1 MLERLQKIIARA
13 GIASRRHAE
22 TLITSGLVTVNGK
35 TITELGSK
43 ADETKDHI
51 KVSGKLLRPE
61 TERVYLILNK
71 PAEVV
76 STMSD
81 PEGRKALSDLLHG
94 VSQRVFPVGRLE
106 YHSMGVVFLTND
118 GDLANSILK
127 SHHLPQTYN
136 MKLKT
141 LLTFEEIEALS
152 QLTGARISRIKGKDA
167 PWYEVTIS
175 DARRDALRN
184 RLFQTGH
191 PVEKIKRIKIGNL
204 AMESLPQGHH
214 RPLSDAEV
222 ATLRKSLLPENDVA
236 KPFVPKPA
244 AAQPESAGDD
254 AARPASTPSS
264 VATMKPAFAAGG
276 PERKPL
282 FKRVYRPKPKPGEQP
297 RRFPQRS
304 DQPNVQPGAH
314 GDVQGESELD
324 FNVPAPGERTP
335 IAPPRAYGRGAAQFE
350 KSQQFASGGIA
361 TRAGGGSFR
370 PAPGGGPKKFRG
382 GKPTFQKREGQG
394 FGGFVSGKPERPIDK
409 PRSFDRPRSFD
420 KPKTFGGKPSFD
432 KPRFGAGAPSTSFD
446 GPQGDRPHKTFGG
459 PSGASSGGRTDRPGK
474 PYPKSFGTRPER
486 PNRNFNQPPS
496 GKPQGDW
503 SFRNSAPGR
512 PPRPGTLSS
521 DAGNGAPSATTPGRP
536 PFSKVK
542 RFGSDRPFRRENS
555 FSGDRPSG
563 GSWNK
568 GKPQEPGAFGRGN
581 KTGGFKKPG
590 GFVKGGKAGGPR
602 GPKRSG
608 PGGPSTGRPFR
619 PKPSDVRGPR
629 DGR

>member
-22 TLITSGLVTVNGK
+22 ALITSGLVTVNGK
-35 TITELGSK
+35 TVTELGSK
-43 ADETKDHI
+43 ADESKDHI

-106 YHSMGVVFLTND
+106 YHSMGLVFLTND

-191 PVEKIKRIKIGNL
+191 PVEKIKRIKIGNV

-244 AAQPESAGDD
+244 PAQAEASGDG
-254 AARPASTPSS
+254 AARPAFTPSP

-276 PERKPL
+276 AERKPL

-304 DQPNVQPGAH
+304 DRPDGSPE
-314 GDVQGESELD
+314 VQGDSELD
-324 FNVPAPGERTP
+324 FNVPPPGERTP

-361 TRAGGGSFR
+361 NRAGGGSFR
-370 PAPGGGPKKFRG
+370 PATGGGPKKFRG
-382 GKPTFQKREGQG
+382 GKPTFQRREGQG
-394 FGGFVSGKPERPIDK
+394 FGGFSSGKPERPYDK
-409 PRSFDRPRSFD
+409 PRPFD

-432 KPRFGAGAPSTSFD
+432 KPRFGSGAPGRSFD
-446 GPQGDRPHKTFGG
+446 GPQGGRP
-459 PSGASSGGRTDRPGK
+459 DRPGK
-474 PYPKSFGTRPER
+474 PLQKSFDGRPDR
-486 PNRNFNQPPS
+486 PNRNFGKPPFGKPTY
-496 GKPQGDW
+496 GKPQGDRPFANSGPGSSQRQG
-503 SFRNSAPGR
+503 SFS
-512 PPRPGTLSS
+512 
-521 DAGNGAPSATTPGRP
+521 GNAESGAPTSASSGRTPFNKG
-536 PFSKVK
+536 KN
-542 RFGSDRPFRRENS
+542 FGSDRPFRSEKS
-555 FSGDRPSG
+555 FSGDRPRPSG

-568 GKPQEPGAFGRGN
+568 GKPSEPGAFGRSN

-590 GFVKGGKAGGPR
+590 GFVKGGKPGGPR
-602 GPKRSG
+602 GAKRGG
-608 PGGPSTGRPFR
+608 PGGPSSGKPFR
-619 PKPSDVRGPR
+619 PKPGGFRGPR
-629 DGR
+629 EGR

>member
-22 TLITSGLVTVNGK
+22 ALITSGLVTVNGK
-35 TITELGSK
+35 TVTELGSK
-43 ADETKDHI
+43 ADESKDHI

-106 YHSMGVVFLTND
+106 YHSMGLVFLTND

-191 PVEKIKRIKIGNL
+191 PVEKIKRIKIGNV

-214 RPLSDAEV
+214 RPLSEAEV

-236 KPFVPKPA
+236 KPFVPKPVA
-244 AAQPESAGDD
+244 AHRESGADG
-254 AARPASTPSS
+254 AAPPSFTPSP
-264 VATMKPAFAAGG
+264 VATMKPGFAAGG
-276 PERKPL
+276 AERKPL

-297 RRFPQRS
+297 RRFPQRN

-314 GDVQGESELD
+314 GEVKGDSELD
-324 FNVPAPGERTP
+324 FNVPPPGERTP

-361 TRAGGGSFR
+361 NRAGGGSFR
-370 PAPGGGPKKFRG
+370 PASGGGAKKFRG

-394 FGGFVSGKPERPIDK
+394 FGGFSSGKPERPYDK
-409 PRSFDRPRSFD
+409 PRQ
-420 KPKTFGGKPSFD
+420 FD
-432 KPRFGAGAPSTSFD
+432 KPRPFDKPSVDKPRFSGGASGRSFD
-446 GPQGDRPHKTFGG
+446 GPQGDRPHKPFGG
-459 PSGASSGGRTDRPGK
+459 PSSGPSGGRPDRPGK
-474 PYPKSFGTRPER
+474 PFQKSLGSRPDR
-486 PNRNFNQPPS
+486 PNRNF
-496 GKPQGDW
+496 GKPPFGKPRGDRP
-503 SFRNSAPGR
+503 FGNSEQGR
-512 PPRPGTLSS
+512 PPRTGSFTGN
-521 DAGNGAPSATTPGRP
+521 AGSGAPSFTPPGRP
-536 PFSKVK
+536 PFNKGK
-542 RFGSDRPFRRENS
+542 NFGSDRTFRNEKP
-555 FSGDRPSG
+555 FSGDRPRPSG

-568 GKPQEPGAFGRGN
+568 GRPPEPGAFGRAN

-590 GFVKGGKAGGPR
+590 GFVKSGKPGGPR
-602 GPKRSG
+602 GPKRG
-608 PGGPSTGRPFR
+608 EPGGPSSSKPFR
-619 PKPSDVRGPR
+619 PKPSGFRGPR

>member
-35 TITELGSK
+35 TVTELGSK

-61 TERVYLILNK
+61 TERVYMILNK

-106 YHSMGVVFLTND
+106 YHSMGLVFLTND

-191 PVEKIKRIKIGNL
+191 PVEKIKRIKIGNV

-214 RPLSDAEV
+214 RSLSDAEV
-222 ATLRKSLLPENDVA
+222 ATLRKSLLPENDLA
-236 KPFVPKPA
+236 KAFVPKPA
-244 AAQPESAGDD
+244 APQPESASDGP
-254 AARPASTPSS
+254 ARPAFPPSP
-264 VATMKPAFAAGG
+264 VAGMKPAFVAGG
-276 PERKPL
+276 SERKPL

-304 DQPNVQPGAH
+304 DHPGVQSEVK
-314 GDVQGESELD
+314 GDSELD
-324 FNVPAPGERTP
+324 FNVPPPGERTP

-361 TRAGGGSFR
+361 NRAGGGSFR
-370 PAPGGGPKKFRG
+370 SAPGGGPKTFRG

-394 FGGFVSGKPERPIDK
+394 FGGFRSGKPERPFDK
-409 PRSFDRPRSFD
+409 PRSFDKPRPFD
-420 KPKTFGGKPSFD
+420 KPKAFGGKPSFD
-432 KPRFGAGAPSTSFD
+432 KPGFGGGAPGGSFD
-446 GPQGDRPHKTFGG
+446 GSQGDRPQKPFGG
-459 PSGASSGGRTDRPGK
+459 SAGGRQDGPGK
-474 PYPKSFGTRPER
+474 AFQKSFGAGPDR
-486 PNRNFNQPPS
+486 PNRSFHKPQS
-496 GKPQGDW
+496 GKPHGDRP
-503 SFRNSAPGR
+503 FNNSAQGR
-512 PPRPGTLSS
+512 PPQPGNFSRN
-521 DAGNGAPSATTPGRP
+521 AGNSASPSTSSGRP
-536 PFSKVK
+536 SFNKGK
-542 RFGSDRPFRRENS
+542 HFGSDRPFRSEKP
-555 FSGDRPSG
+555 FSADRPRPGG

-568 GKPQEPGAFGRGN
+568 GKPPEPGAFGRAN

-590 GFVKGGKAGGPR
+590 GYVKGVKAAGPR

-608 PGGPSTGRPFR
+608 PGGPSSGKPFR
-619 PKPSDVRGPR
+619 PKPSGIRGPR
-629 DGR
+629 EGR